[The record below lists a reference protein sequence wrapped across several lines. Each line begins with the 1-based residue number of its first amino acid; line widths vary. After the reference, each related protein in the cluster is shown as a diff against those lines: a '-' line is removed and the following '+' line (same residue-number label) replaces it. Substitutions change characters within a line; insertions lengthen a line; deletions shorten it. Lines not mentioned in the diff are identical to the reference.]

1 MSPSRALPTSGVQTP
16 PVPAP
21 GTPLIRLQQVSKTY
35 RRGTAEVKVLS
46 AVDVRIREGAFA
58 AIVGRSGSGKSTL
71 LHLLA
76 AMDRPTSGEIAV
88 GSWRLAGLSRKEQA
102 RYRREMVGMVFQ
114 QFNLVPSM
122 TALENVA
129 LPLVLAGAHPD
140 VRREKAAACL
150 ADVGLSGRLDHR
162 PTELSGGEQQ
172 RVAFAR
178 ALVNDPP
185 LLLADEPTGNLDS
198 TTGAEI
204 VDLLER
210 VCREAGKTVVVVTH
224 HLAEIEP
231 VADRVIT
238 LHDGRLGKAERLN
251 DYGLKVHRFGAK
263 APSVGWTTD

>member
-1 MSPSRALPTSGVQTP
+1 MRRAGPLPTSP
-16 PVPAP
+16 PSSPSPA
-21 GTPLIRLQQVSKTY
+21 TASLLIDLRGVSKTY
-35 RRGTAEVKVLS
+35 RRGTTDVQALCE
-46 AVDVRIREGAFA
+46 VDVRIAEGAFVA
-58 AIVGRSGSGKSTL
+58 VVGRSGSGKSTL

-88 GSWRLAGLSRKEQA
+88 GRWRLAGLSRKEQA

-129 LPLVLAGAHPD
+129 LPLVLAGAAPD
-140 VRREKAAACL
+140 VRRERAAARL
-150 ADVGLSGRLDHR
+150 TDVGLAGRMDHR

-204 VDLLER
+204 VDLLAD
-210 VCREAGKTVVVVTH
+210 VCRNRGKTVVVVTH
-224 HLAEIEP
+224 HLNEIEH
-231 VADRVIT
+231 VADRVIR
-238 LHDGRLGKAERLN
+238 LHDGRLGTEERVKR
-251 DYGLKVHRFGAK
+251 YEGA
-263 APSVGWTTD
+263 

>member
-1 MSPSRALPTSGVQTP
+1 MRPASPLPPSASSAPNRTS
-16 PVPAP
+16 AP
-21 GTPLIRLQQVSKTY
+21 SLIHLRGVSKTY
-35 RRGTAEVKVLS
+35 RLGATDVQALRE
-46 AVDVRIREGAFA
+46 VDVRIESGTFVG
-58 AIVGRSGSGKSTL
+58 IVGRSGSGKSTL

-76 AMDRPTSGEIAV
+76 AMDRPTRGEITV
-88 GSWRLAGLSRKEQA
+88 GPWQLAGLDRKAQA

-129 LPLVLAGAHPD
+129 LPLVLAGTSPD

-150 ADVGLSGRLDHR
+150 TDVGLAGRLGHR

-172 RVAFAR
+172 RVALAR

-204 VDLLER
+204 VRLLER
-210 VCREAGKTVVVVTH
+210 VCREGGKTVVVVTH
-224 HLAEIEP
+224 HPDEI
-231 VADRVIT
+231 AHATDRVIA
-238 LHDGRLGKAERLN
+238 LHDGRLGEGERVN
-251 DYGLKVHRFGAK
+251 GRKGADG
-263 APSVGWTTD
+263 AV